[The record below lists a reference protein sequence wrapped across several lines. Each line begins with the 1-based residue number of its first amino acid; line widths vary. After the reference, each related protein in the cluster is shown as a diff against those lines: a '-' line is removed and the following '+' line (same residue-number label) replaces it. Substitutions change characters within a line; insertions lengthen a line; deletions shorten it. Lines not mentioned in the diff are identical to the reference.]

1 MSSLRTNDT
10 HSDGV
15 GMFALRMDRWK
26 VEVELTVVVEKKCVL
41 KNSQLVPKCRHKKEV
56 PPKTKSE
63 ILLSCAAGHP
73 EQLLYLRIP
82 PRAHHRQKQHT
93 IIICEVCIHTHLN
106 KRRWTMKTACNG
118 GGGGGRSMAAA
129 AFDGGHTTTS
139 RRAMRGREGSTM
151 RGREGGAT
159 RGNTATSRQPAQD
172 DERVAQ

>member
-63 ILLSCAAGHP
+63 ILFF
-73 EQLLYLRIP
+73 
-82 PRAHHRQKQHT
+82 
-93 IIICEVCIHTHLN
+93 V
-106 KRRWTMKTACNG
+106 
-118 GGGGGRSMAAA
+118 RSWPSRAAA
-129 AFDGGHTTTS
+129 LLTDSSSCTSSSKTTYYYYL
-139 RRAMRGREGSTM
+139 
-151 RGREGGAT
+151 
-159 RGNTATSRQPAQD
+159 
-172 DERVAQ
+172 